1 MEVGYIIQVIP
12 MNNKLIAVAVVAIV
26 LIAGVAAFVVVN
38 KGSDDGEKRQLLTDA
53 LEVYGNANNDWT
65 VDSSD
70 ADFVQSIVDG
80 KTSWDK
86 TANPYADANH
96 DGKITQADV
105 DQIKKLANNTA
116 ETVWIKDGVG
126 TEMEV
131 HCKPQRIYAFQIQN
145 AEIATIMGY
154 GNNIVAGGPPIQYY
168 ESTLFP
174 DNPNE
179 VEYFSGD
186 YERLSELD
194 IDLYLVFAPTQ
205 IETPTSKLP
214 DTDVVY
220 LGLYYPKIADM
231 ESSAYAQGILK
242 AGYIF
247 GAKDR
252 AEGYLDFLLDIRDT
266 IYDATK
272 GLTESEKPN
281 VLVSQL
287 SNTYFD
293 NLDKHEVVAY
303 LKNDTISQAV
313 ALAGGNNVASSLDNY
328 DSETTYAVR
337 NDVEWLDGMDID
349 FMTVHF
355 QRYAWTGI
363 DNNSPE
369 GGYTATDASGMYEYI
384 DQIAS
389 RPLLNIDRDHII
401 MLPQENRNGSSGG
414 IMCAIYLFKAFHPD
428 LAKDFDPDE
437 YMEEYI
443 TEWLGID
450 DYDYSE
456 HKEAMIA
463 WGDRFSTTSSPMAV
477 QMMARAE

>member
-1 MEVGYIIQVIP
+1 

-105 DQIKKLANNTA
+105 DQIKKLANDTA

-174 DNPNE
+174 NNPNE

-186 YERLSELD
+186 YERLSELN
-194 IDLYLVFAPTQ
+194 IDLYLVFHPDQ
-205 IETPTSKLP
+205 IATPEEKLP
-214 DTDVVY
+214 STDVVY

-247 GAKDR
+247 GNKER
-252 AEGYLDFLLDIRDT
+252 AEGYLNFQLEIRDT

-272 GLTESEKPN
+272 DLTDSEKPR

-287 SNTYFD
+287 SNSYFASED
-293 NLDKHEVVAY
+293 NHQISVY

-313 ALAGGNNVASSLDNY
+313 ELAGGYNVASSLPDY
-328 DSETTYAVR
+328 SSETIYGVK
-337 NDVEWLDGMDID
+337 NDVEWLDGLDID

-369 GGYTATDASGMYEYI
+369 GGYTVTNAKGMYEYI
-384 DQIAS
+384 DDIAS
-389 RPLLNIDRDHII
+389 RPLLDIDRDHII

-428 LAKDFDPDE
+428 LAKNFDPDA
-437 YMEEYI
+437 YMEEYM
-443 TEWLGID
+443 TKWLGVE
-450 DYDYSE
+450 DYDYE
-456 HKEAMIA
+456 AHKEAIIA
-463 WGDRFSTTSSPMAV
+463 WGDRFDTTSSPMAV

>member
-1 MEVGYIIQVIP
+1 MP

-26 LIAGVAAFVVVN
+26 LIAGVAAYVVVN
-38 KGSDDGEKRQLLTDA
+38 NGSDDGEKRQLLTDA

-65 VDSSD
+65 IDSSD

-105 DQIKKLANNTA
+105 DQIKKLANDTA

-131 HCKPQRIYAFQIQN
+131 HCKPQRIYAFQVQN

-186 YERLSELD
+186 YERLSELN
-194 IDLYLVFAPTQ
+194 IDLYLVFHQDQ
-205 IETPTSKLP
+205 IATPAEKLP
-214 DTDVVY
+214 STDVVY
-220 LGLYYPKIADM
+220 LGLYFPQISEM
-231 ESSAYAQGILK
+231 ESSVFAQGILK

-247 GAKDR
+247 GNKDR

-272 GLTESEKPN
+272 DLTDSEKPK

-287 SNTYFD
+287 SSSYLASED
-293 NLDKHEVVAY
+293 NHKIAAY
-303 LKNDTISQAV
+303 LKNDTIGQAV
-313 ALAGGNNVASSLDNY
+313 TLAGGYNVASTLPNY
-328 DSETTYAVR
+328 DSETTYGVK
-337 NDVEWLDGMDID
+337 NDVEWLDGMELD

-369 GGYTATDASGMYEYI
+369 GGYTVTNSKGMYEYI
-384 DQIAS
+384 DDIAS

-401 MLPQENRNGSSGG
+401 MLPQEFRNGSNGG
-414 IMCAIYLFKAFHPD
+414 IIAAAYLFKAFHPD
-428 LAKDFDPDE
+428 LAKNFDPDE
-437 YMEEYI
+437 YMEEYM
-443 TEWLGID
+443 TKWLGVE
-450 DYDYSE
+450 DYDYE
-456 HKEAMIA
+456 AHKEAIIA

-477 QMMARAE
+477 QMMAKAE